1 MARMVRFCFLIGRLI
16 QNFSQCDEMGD
27 CVWHNKGKEALEFI
41 HCVPPGAIR
50 RDEHGDASDLQLL
63 DFGIDGK

>member
-1 MARMVRFCFLIGRLI
+1 
-16 QNFSQCDEMGD
+16 MGD

-50 RDEHGDASDLQLL
+50 RDKHGDASDLQLL